1 MNKGSHIGRAG
12 QVSIRGKKDLV
23 EVRGRV
29 PMGFF
34 NWFDEQTGN
43 TREEKE
49 MLGRCYFGEVRE

>member
-1 MNKGSHIGRAG
+1 MKKGSRIGRAERASMG
-12 QVSIRGKKDLV
+12 SRKELV

-29 PMGFF
+29 PKGFF

-49 MLGRCYFGEVRE
+49 MLGRCYFEEVGE